1 MPSVRVELSDHVLNR
16 AKELAE
22 SLGLSLDDLIRECL
36 ESRLQEPKRTVDW
49 KNDPFLSDREVYK
62 GPTPPDL
69 VERLDDYLYGDED

>member
-1 MPSVRVELSDHVLNR
+1 MRDPKSSL
-16 AKELAE
+16 AKEFSE
-22 SLGLSLDDLIRECL
+22 SGRPRCSLDDLIRECL
-36 ESRLQEPKRTVDW
+36 ESRLHEPKRAVDW